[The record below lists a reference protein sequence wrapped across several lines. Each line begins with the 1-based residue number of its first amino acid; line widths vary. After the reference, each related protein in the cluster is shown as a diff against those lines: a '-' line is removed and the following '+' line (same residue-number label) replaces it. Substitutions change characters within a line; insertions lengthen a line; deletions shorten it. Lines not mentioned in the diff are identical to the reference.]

1 MKKRPTSH
9 VLAAVDLGSNSFH
22 LLVAQV
28 SGRRIQVLDS
38 MREMLRFGSGLD
50 ARGRITRKA
59 EARALACLKRFGDRL
74 SGYNPEY
81 VRAVGTNTLR
91 RARGS
96 EEFVAEGARMLGHP
110 IEVISGIEE
119 ARLIYRG
126 VCAYM
131 PPTRERRLVVDIGG
145 GSTEL
150 IIGQGNEPKLM
161 ESLAIGSVAV
171 TDQYFQRAGV
181 TRKSYADALLAARR
195 RLEPVEADLRRA
207 GWRRALGSSGTIRA
221 VGNVLDELGWTRG
234 DIARDDLARLAEL
247 LVQRRH
253 HRRYELPGL
262 KAERAP
268 VFAGGV
274 AVLQAV
280 FEALD
285 LERMQVAPGALREGV
300 LLDLVGRLK
309 DRDVRSAAV
318 DSLAARYGVDREQAE
333 RVSATVHKLA
343 RGAAHWDL
351 GEEGRRL
358 LSWAALLHECGR
370 AVARSGYHKHGAYLL
385 ANADMAGFAR
395 DEQRLLAAMVRSHR
409 GRLDRELFEEFEGG
423 RKVRAR
429 RLTALLR
436 LAYALHRAHEVE
448 APRFAFRAWG
458 NTLKLKFQKGWLKGR
473 PLLAADLEEET
484 KNLRE
489 LGFSLKVS

>member
-1 MKKRPTSH
+1 MKKKTASH

-22 LLVAQV
+22 LLVARV
-28 SGRRIQVLDS
+28 TGRRILVLDS

-50 ARGRITRKA
+50 ARGRISQRA

-91 RARGS
+91 RARDTRP
-96 EEFVAEGARMLGHP
+96 FLAEGGRMLGHP
-110 IEVISGIEE
+110 VEVISGIEE

-150 IIGQGNEPKLM
+150 IVGQGNEPSHM
-161 ESLAIGSVAV
+161 ESLAVGSVAV
-171 TDQYFQRAGV
+171 TDQYFLRGGATLKNYQA
-181 TRKSYADALLAARR
+181 ALLSARR
-195 RLEPVEADLRRA
+195 RLEPVEASLRRS
-207 GWRRALGSSGTIRA
+207 GWSRVLGSSGTIRA
-221 VGNVLDELGWTRG
+221 VGNVLDELGWSRG
-234 DIARDDLARLAEL
+234 HIRREALLRLADH
-247 LVQRRH
+247 LVQSRHVRRF
-253 HRRYELPGL
+253 ELPGL

-285 LERMQVAPGALREGV
+285 LQRMEVAPGALREGV

-309 DRDVRSAAV
+309 DRDVRSDTVEA
-318 DSLAARYGVDREQAE
+318 LARRYGVDMEQAE
-333 RVSATVHKLA
+333 RMTATVRKLA
-343 RGAAHWDL
+343 RGAVSWDL
-351 GEEGRRL
+351 GDEGRRM

-370 AVARSGYHKHGAYLL
+370 AVARSGYHKHGAYVL

-395 DEQRLLAAMVRSHR
+395 TEQR
-409 GRLDRELFEEFEGG
+409 
-423 RKVRAR
+423 
-429 RLTALLR
+429 
-436 LAYALHRAHEVE
+436 
-448 APRFAFRAWG
+448 
-458 NTLKLKFQKGWLKGR
+458 
-473 PLLAADLEEET
+473 
-484 KNLRE
+484 
-489 LGFSLKVS
+489 

>member
-1 MKKRPTSH
+1 MKKKQAPH

-28 SGRRIQVLDS
+28 TGRRIEVLDN

-50 ARGRITRKA
+50 ARGRITRHA
-59 EARALACLKRFGDRL
+59 ESRALACLKRFGDRL
-74 SGYNPEY
+74 SGYNPEF

-91 RARGS
+91 RARAS
-96 EEFVAEGARMLGHP
+96 QDFIAEGGRMLGHP

-126 VCAYM
+126 VCAYL
-131 PPTRERRLVVDIGG
+131 PPSRERRLVVDIGG

-150 IIGQGNEPKLM
+150 IAGQGGEPKLM
-161 ESLAIGSVAV
+161 ESLAIGSGTV
-171 TDQYFQRAGV
+171 TDQHFLRAGV

-195 RLEPVEADLRRA
+195 RLEPVEAALRRA
-207 GWRRALGSSGTIRA
+207 GWRVALGSSGTIRA
-221 VGNVLDELGWTRG
+221 VSNVLEELGWTRG
-234 DIARDDLARLAEL
+234 EITHADLLRLAEL
-247 LVQRRH
+247 LVQKRH

-285 LERMQVAPGALREGV
+285 LGVMEVAPGALREGV

-309 DRDVRSAAV
+309 DRDVRAAAV
-318 DSLAARYGVDREQAE
+318 DSLMARYSVDREQAR
-333 RVSATVHKLA
+333 RVADTVQKLA
-343 RGAAHWDL
+343 RGATHWDL
-351 GEEGRRL
+351 GDDGRRAL
-358 LSWAALLHECGR
+358 GWAAQLHECGR
-370 AVARSGYHKHGAYLL
+370 AVARSGYHKHGAYIL

-395 DEQRLLAAMVRSHR
+395 NEQQLLAALVRSHR
-409 GRLDRELFEEFEGG
+409 GRVDPDVFYGFAWAEQD
-423 RKVRAR
+423 RAR

-436 LAYALHRAHEVE
+436 LAYSLNRGHEPEV
-448 APRFAFRAWG
+448 PRFSFKVRG
-458 NTLKLKFQKGWLKGR
+458 NQLKLKFQKGWLKRR
-473 PLLAADLEEET
+473 PLLEADMEEEI
-484 KNLRE
+484 KNLRD
-489 LGFSLKVS
+489 LGFNLKVN

>member
-1 MKKRPTSH
+1 MKKQSSH
-9 VLAAVDLGSNSFH
+9 ILAAVDLGSNSFH

-28 SGRRIQVLDS
+28 TGRRIEVLDS

-59 EARALACLKRFGDRL
+59 EARALATLKRFGDRL

-96 EEFVAEGARMLGHP
+96 QEFLAECGRMLGHP

-131 PPTRERRLVVDIGG
+131 PETRERRLVVDIGG

-150 IIGQGNEPKLM
+150 IVGQGHEPRLM
-161 ESLAIGSVAV
+161 ESLAMGSVTT
-171 TDQYFQRAGV
+171 TDLYFQRAGV
-181 TRKSYADALLAARR
+181 TRASYAEALLAARR
-195 RLEPVEADLRRA
+195 RLEPVEVALRRA

-221 VGNVLDELGWTRG
+221 VGNVLEELGWARG
-234 DIARDDLARLAEL
+234 DITRSDLARLAEL

-285 LERMQVAPGALREGV
+285 LDRMQVAPGALREGV

-318 DSLAARYGVDREQAE
+318 DSLATRYGVDREQAE
-333 RVSATVHKLA
+333 RVSATAHKLA
-343 RGAAHWDL
+343 RGANGWEL
-351 GEEGRRL
+351 GDEGRRML
-358 LSWAALLHECGR
+358 HWAAILHECGR
-370 AVARSGYHKHGAYLL
+370 AVARSGYHKHGAYIL

-395 DEQRLLAAMVRSHR
+395 SEQQLLSALVRSHR
-409 GRLDRELFEEFEGG
+409 GRVDAELFERFEGLQ
-423 RKVRAR
+423 RVRAR

-436 LAYALHRAHEVE
+436 LSYALHRAHEAE
-448 APRFAFRAWG
+448 EPRFAFRARG
-458 NTLKLKFQKGWLKGR
+458 SALRLKFQKGWLKHR
-473 PLLAADLEEET
+473 PLLEADLDEVARS
-484 KNLRE
+484 LRD

>member
-28 SGRRIQVLDS
+28 TGRRIEVLDS

-50 ARGRITRKA
+50 ARGRVTRRA
-59 EARALACLKRFGDRL
+59 EGRALACLKRFGDRL

-96 EEFVAEGARMLGHP
+96 QDFLAECGRMLGHP

-131 PPTRERRLVVDIGG
+131 PQSRERRLVVDIGG

-150 IIGQGNEPKLM
+150 IVGQGNEPKLM
-161 ESLAIGSVAV
+161 ESLAMGSVAI

-181 TRKSYADALLAARR
+181 TRASYAEALLAARR
-195 RLEPVEADLRRA
+195 RLEPVEAALRRA

-221 VGNVLDELGWTRG
+221 VGNVLEALGWTRG
-234 DIARDDLARLAEL
+234 DITREDLARLGEL
-247 LVQRRH
+247 LAQRRH
-253 HRRYELPGL
+253 VRRFDLPGL

-285 LERMQVAPGALREGV
+285 LDRMAVAPGALREGV

-318 DSLAARYGVDREQAE
+318 DSLAERYGVDREQAD
-333 RVSATVHKLA
+333 RVSTTVHKLA
-343 RGAAHWDL
+343 RGSNGWDL
-351 GEEGRRL
+351 GEEGRRML
-358 LSWAALLHECGR
+358 AWAALLHECGR
-370 AVARSGYHKHGAYLL
+370 AVARSGYHKHGAYIL

-395 DEQRLLAAMVRSHR
+395 SEQQLLAALVRSHR
-409 GRLDRELFEEFEGG
+409 GRVDRDLFERFAGLQQ
-423 RKVRAR
+423 VRAR

-448 APRFAFRAWG
+448 EPRFAFRARG
-458 NTLKLKFQKGWLKGR
+458 SLLRLKFQKGWLKHR
-473 PLLAADLEEET
+473 PLLQADLEEET
-484 KNLRE
+484 RNLRD
-489 LGFSLKVS
+489 LGFTLKVS